1 MTNQSLLADLQE
13 LAEAALVAQEDPET
27 QLTAIESYCEAFAK
41 AEQAG
46 SLANLEAG
54 EQTEALS
61 KLHEKVLMQAAVLLD
76 DTARDMQYF
85 KKKARGIMA
94 YVDTMPKKISVTKSK
109 KG

>member
-1 MTNQSLLADLQE
+1 MADQGPLADLQE
-13 LAEAALVAQEDPET
+13 LAEAALVVQDNPEA
-27 QLTAIESYCEAFAK
+27 QLTAIETYCEAFAK

-46 SLANLEAG
+46 SLADLEAG
-54 EQTEALS
+54 EEAEILS

-76 DTARDMQYF
+76 DTARDMQHF